1 MGVGFVTCVPLGAV
15 GLYSIRKTLLE
26 GRLAGL
32 VSALGASTVDSLYCA
47 IAGLGLTFLSK
58 LLQESQNVI
67 RIGGGLFMLVLG
79 LIFLF
84 TEPPEKGVKPKGSG
98 LLGSFL
104 TTALLMLTNPLLIV
118 VFTAVFSALGVHI
131 EGHYFRTLFLILGV
145 FIGSSLWAPIL
156 VLGTHLFKQ
165 GPNPPLKLIN
175 RISGAVMAVFGL
187 LVVLITLL

>member
-15 GLYSIRKTLLE
+15 GLYTIRKTLLE

-32 VSALGASTVDSLYCA
+32 ASALGASTVDSLYCA
-47 IAGLGLTFLSK
+47 IAGLGLTVLSD
-58 LLQESQNVI
+58 LLRESQNWI
-67 RIGGGLFMLVLG
+67 RIGGGLFMLILG
-79 LIFLF
+79 VIFLF
-84 TEPPEKGVKPKGSG
+84 TEPVEKGVKPKGSG
-98 LLGSFL
+98 LFGSFL

-118 VFTAVFSALGVHI
+118 VFTATFSALGVHI
-131 EGHYFRTLFLILGV
+131 EGHYYRTFSLILGV

-156 VLGTHLFKQ
+156 VLSTRLFKQ

-175 RISGAVMAVFGL
+175 RISGAVMAAFGL

>member
-1 MGVGFVTCVPLGAV
+1 MGIGFVTCVPIGAV
-15 GLYSIRKTLLE
+15 GLYSIRKTLVE

-32 VSALGASTVDSLYCA
+32 ISVLGASTIDSLYCA
-47 IAGLGLTFLSK
+47 IAGMGLTYFSD
-58 LLQESQNVI
+58 LLRESQNVI
-67 RIGGGLFMLVLG
+67 RMGGGLVMLILG
-79 LIFLF
+79 LIFLL

-104 TTALLMLTNPLLIV
+104 STALLMLTNPLLIV

-131 EGHYFRTLFLILGV
+131 AGHYFRTMFLILGV
-145 FIGSSLWAPIL
+145 FAGSSLWAPIL

-175 RISGAVMAVFGL
+175 RISGAVMAAFGL
-187 LVVLITLL
+187 LIVLITLF